1 MKIFL
6 CALLC
11 LLLLPAAALGE
22 AYIVEDHL
30 DLAGETLEDSIE
42 INTPAGY
49 YVFAV
54 STQDGVHHTLSWH
67 LWTREGVRRVGRA
80 SAILPQGSGLVRIRQ
95 HDASASYYGPEG
107 SGIQLYPDSMGFTV
121 YRIDPEHEEYWM
133 QSIDI
138 HYLNGQFQVVRWQ
151 DRQASGQIA
160 YVRDGKL
167 HYYDTATD
175 KQLGSVPLYTAF
187 SIKGSFHHLP
197 KTLKAAQAEYTAPPK
212 LPAGTL
218 SAKAVKFEENKVYPV
233 YQGPGESYGQAGGG
247 KAVVSTNDWIQ
258 VFGRENGW
266 LLIQYDITSTHMRV
280 GWITAS
286 ALPKTATIDSLRWE
300 PQAMITALPAD
311 MTDDPLFSAAPMIS
325 LPQGCVLTRLG
336 ILGEW
341 AYVEYDGAMK
351 LRGFIPQA
359 VLEAAETDK

>member
-1 MKIFL
+1 MKKLVCI
-6 CALLC
+6 LLC
-11 LLLLPAAALGE
+11 LLLPIAALGE

-30 DLAGETLEDSIE
+30 ELGGETLEDSIE

-49 YVFAV
+49 YVFAI
-54 STQDGVHHTLSWH
+54 STPDGVQHTLSWH
-67 LWTREGVRRVGRA
+67 LWTREGVRKAGRA
-80 SAILPQGSGLVRIRQ
+80 ASILPQGKGLVRFRQ
-95 HDASASYYGPEG
+95 HDAGTGYYGPEG
-107 SGIQLYPDSMGFTV
+107 SGIQLYPDNMGFTV
-121 YRIDPEHEEYWM
+121 YRIDPEHEEYWT

-167 HYYDTATD
+167 HYYDTYAD

-187 SIKGSFHHLP
+187 SIKGSFHNLP

-233 YQGPGESYGQAGGG
+233 YQGPGEIYGQAGGS
-247 KAVVSTNDWIQ
+247 KAKVSTNDWIQ
-258 VFGRENGW
+258 VFGRENDW

-280 GWITAS
+280 GWISAS
-286 ALPKTATIDSLRWE
+286 ALPKNAQVDDLCWE
-300 PQAMITALPAD
+300 PQALITALPVD
-311 MTDDPLFSAAPMIS
+311 LTDDPLFSAAPVIS
-325 LPQGCVLTRLG
+325 LPQGCRLTRLG
-336 ILGEW
+336 VLGEW

-351 LRGFIPQA
+351 IRGFVPQA
-359 VLEAAETDK
+359 MVEALETDK